1 MRVDQRIEGVECKLM
16 GIEDQVETLNLTVFR
31 QQQRIERLERQ
42 LAELAQ
48 LVRSREPETPRR
60 LEDDIPPHY

>member
-1 MRVDQRIEGVECKLM
+1 MDQRIEGVECKLM